1 MTDRQGNL
9 LNEDP
14 SKSLSSRLQRLQLSF
29 AYTQMLPQNIQ
40 HPPQRLR
47 STPEQLIADR
57 KRT

>member
-1 MTDRQGNL
+1 
-9 LNEDP
+9 
-14 SKSLSSRLQRLQLSF
+14 LQRLQLSF